1 MTFNAVVE
9 TINVLRPVAD
19 RERAAMAVVRYASR
33 AIVDATELRDEAVRL
48 TRMASV
54 ARNLGVRRN

>member
-19 RERAAMAVVRYASR
+19 RERAAMAVVPYAQSR
-33 AIVDATELRDEAVRL
+33 NR
-48 TRMASV
+48 
-54 ARNLGVRRN
+54 